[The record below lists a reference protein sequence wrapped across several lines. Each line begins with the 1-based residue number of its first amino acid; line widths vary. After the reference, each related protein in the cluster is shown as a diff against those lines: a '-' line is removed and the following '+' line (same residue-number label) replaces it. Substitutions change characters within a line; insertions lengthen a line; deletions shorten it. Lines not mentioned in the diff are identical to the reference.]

1 MMNKEPVVEPVK
13 LIAGF
18 IYASEEALVS
28 VLEKMENAHGPV
40 ESESEHFPF
49 THTDYYDREMGPE
62 LRRCFISFEPPIA
75 PDMLRECKL
84 AAVGLEK
91 KYLNADG
98 GRMVNIDPGLIG
110 LSNLV
115 LASTKA
121 FAHRVYLG
129 KGIYGEVSMLY
140 EDREFVP
147 LRWTYPDY
155 RQEEAT
161 RFFLQV
167 RERLKEQIGTLRQSG

>member
-1 MMNKEPVVEPVK
+1 MNKEPVIEPVK
-13 LIAGF
+13 LITGF

-28 VLEKMENAHGPV
+28 VLEKMESVHGPV
-40 ESESEHFPF
+40 EFESEHFAF

-62 LRRCFISFEPPIA
+62 LRRCFISFESPIA
-75 PDMLRECKL
+75 PDMLREYKL
-84 AAVGLEK
+84 AAVALEK

-110 LSNLV
+110 LANLV

-121 FAHRVYLG
+121 FAHRVYIG
-129 KGIYGEVSMLY
+129 KGIYAEVSMIY
-140 EDREFVP
+140 EDREFTP

-155 RQEEAT
+155 RQEEAM

-167 RERLKEQIGTLRQSG
+167 RERLKEQIGLLRQNG

>member
-13 LIAGF
+13 LIVGF
-18 IYASEEALVS
+18 IYASEEALIS
-28 VLEKMENAHGPV
+28 VLEKLESAHGPV
-40 ESESEHFPF
+40 EFESGHFPF
-49 THTDYYDREMGPE
+49 TQTDYYSREMGPD
-62 LRRCFISFEPPIA
+62 LRRCFVSFEPPVD
-75 PDMLRECKL
+75 PDTLREDKL
-84 AAVGLEK
+84 AAVALEK
-91 KYLNADG
+91 KYLNPAG

-110 LSNLV
+110 LANLV

-129 KGIYGEVSMLY
+129 KGIYAEVSMLY
-140 EDREFVP
+140 EDREFTP

-155 RQEEAT
+155 RQEEAL

-167 RERLKEQIGTLRQSG
+167 RDRLKEQIGTLRQSG